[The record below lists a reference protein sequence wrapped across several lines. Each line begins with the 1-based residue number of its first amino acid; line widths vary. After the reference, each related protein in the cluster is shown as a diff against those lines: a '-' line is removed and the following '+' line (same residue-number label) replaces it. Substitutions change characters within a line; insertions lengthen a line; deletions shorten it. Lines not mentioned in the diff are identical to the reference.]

1 MNNNISV
8 LIADDNEDLAK
19 ELSSYIGAKP
29 NMTVTAIAKEVFPDS
44 PHQHFQAEAHKNV
57 LSYYAYLDSHNRK
70 VFCQWLDN
78 KVIG

>member
-1 MNNNISV
+1 MTTQDIV
-8 LIADDNEDLAK
+8 TKLAA
-19 ELSSYIGAKP
+19 INVG
-29 NMTVTAIAKEVFPDS
+29 MTVTAIAKEVFPDN
-44 PHQHFQAEAHKNV
+44 PHQHYQAEAHKNV